1 MDVTTGFAFFIIFL
15 QLIHANGLYISNS
28 IESLQHVLREY
39 GVVRPVN
46 TDAEGRFLSGA
57 VSAPQ
62 LDSQHQQVYRR
73 WRREAAAT
81 SDRNHGDLEEGDG
94 TARHRETLFYNVT
107 VFGRELHLHLRL
119 NSRLVAPGAK
129 VEWHEEGNQTRYEPL
144 LESDCFYVGEVTN
157 VRDTSV
163 ALSNCD
169 GLAGM
174 IRMGREEFFIEP
186 LEHRGGGAG
195 EEEGGDGRHHIVY
208 RSSAIKRPHVNQTVD
223 SYPQGKRNFSYTSTE
238 PACLF

>member
-1 MDVTTGFAFFIIFL
+1 MHT
-15 QLIHANGLYISNS
+15 
-28 IESLQHVLREY
+28 ESLQHVLREY

-73 WRREAAAT
+73 WRREAAAA
-81 SDRNHGDLEEGDG
+81 SDPSHGDPEEGEG

-129 VEWHEEGNQTRYEPL
+129 VEWHEEGSQTRYEPL

-169 GLAGM
+169 GLVSAA
-174 IRMGREEFFIEP
+174 P
-186 LEHRGGGAG
+186 LRN
-195 EEEGGDGRHHIVY
+195 VSFMY
-208 RSSAIKRPHVNQTVD
+208 
-223 SYPQGKRNFSYTSTE
+223 SY
-238 PACLF
+238 

>member
-15 QLIHANGLYISNS
+15 QLIHANGLYLSNS

-39 GVVRPVN
+39 LVVRPVN

-57 VSAPQ
+57 VSANQ

-81 SDRNHGDLEEGDG
+81 SDPNHGDLEEGDG

-169 GLAGM
+169 GL
-174 IRMGREEFFIEP
+174 
-186 LEHRGGGAG
+186 
-195 EEEGGDGRHHIVY
+195 V
-208 RSSAIKRPHVNQTVD
+208 SAALLRNVSLMY
-223 SYPQGKRNFSYTSTE
+223 SY
-238 PACLF
+238 